1 MTFLSSKKHLAVL
14 ALTSLLAS
22 CSMLQTPPKTPS
34 REIYQ
39 PVRWHE
45 LPAWEQTPLAPS
57 WSAWQTSCQVLKNR
71 KDWQAVC
78 QQAQNIRANDE
89 AAIRRFFE
97 RQFQAYRLNDP
108 DPQKQTYGLITGY
121 YEPLINGSLTATEQA
136 RFPIYGVPNNLL
148 NATSPRAQNLPKA
161 TSNARGRLDGGQFVP
176 YFTAAE
182 IMNGAVDA
190 PILAWTDDLVALLF
204 LQIQGSGRVAL
215 PGGQFLR
222 IGFAD
227 HNGHP
232 FQSIG
237 RYLIQKGELKAH
249 EASMQ
254 GIQAWA
260 RRHPERLSELLA
272 ANPRFVF
279 FRKLPDA
286 PPSVGPIG
294 ALNVPLTAEYSLAVD
309 PKFTPLGAP
318 IWLETT
324 RPLSA
329 QALRRLMM
337 AQDTGS
343 AIKGVVRADFFWGF
357 GASAGETAGRM
368 KQQGQ
373 MWLLLPKTMAPPAQ
387 P

>member
-1 MTFLSSKKHLAVL
+1 MSFSAKNFALLAF
-14 ALTSLLAS
+14 ASLLAS
-22 CSMLQTPPKTPS
+22 CSMLQTPPEVPHST
-34 REIYQ
+34 EIYQ

-45 LPAWEQTPLAPS
+45 LPAWEHTQLAPS
-57 WSAWQTSCQVLKNR
+57 WSAWLASCQILKNR
-71 KDWQAVC
+71 PDWQTVC
-78 QQAQNIRANDE
+78 TQAQSIRAGDE
-89 AAIRRFFE
+89 TAIRRFFE

-108 DPQKQTYGLITGY
+108 DPKKNIHGLITGY
-121 YEPLINGSLTATEQA
+121 YEPLIAGSLTPTTHA
-136 RFPIYGVPNNLL
+136 RFPIYGVPTNLV
-148 NATSPRAQNLPKA
+148 NATSVRAQQSKKITNH
-161 TSNARGRLDGGQFVP
+161 ARGRIENGQFLP
-176 YFTAAE
+176 YFTAE
-182 IMNGAVDA
+182 QIMNGQSHA
-190 PILAWTDDLVALLF
+190 PIIAWAEDLVELLF

-215 PGGQFLR
+215 PDGRFLR
-222 IGFAD
+222 LGFAD
-227 HNGHP
+227 HNGYP

-254 GIQAWA
+254 SIQAWA
-260 RRHPERLSELLA
+260 RRHPDRLSELLT

-286 PPSVGPIG
+286 APSVGPIG

-318 IWLETT
+318 IWLDTT

-357 GASAGETAGRM
+357 GAQAGEAAGRM
-368 KQQGQ
+368 KQKGQ
-373 MWLLLPKTMAPPAQ
+373 MWLLLPKTMSPPQ
-387 P
+387 VR